1 MRTKKKFRRTLK
13 KLMLFLSL
21 RALEQHIHAMREQN
35 AG

>member
-1 MRTKKKFRRTLK
+1 MMEKYRLKRVLK

-21 RALEQHIHAMREQN
+21 KALEQHIEVLREEN